1 MQAIVDHL
9 LAWYAVP
16 ENGLLS
22 VALIAFISATLLP
35 MGSAPAVFGFV
46 KLNPDQFWLTVC
58 VATLA
63 NTLGGLTSFWLGLG
77 AKKAL
82 ADRRSTRYLTWLERF
97 GPKMLLLAWL
107 PVVGD
112 PLCAVAGWLKL
123 PFWPSAVY
131 MTIGK
136 FIRYVI
142 FTGALLWI
150 PDAWWMKFAGPFM
163 TG

>member
-123 PFWPSAVY
+123 PFWPSAVD
-131 MTIGK
+131 MPIGT
-136 FIRYVI
+136 FIRDVS

-150 PDAWWMKFAGPFM
+150 PDAWWMKFAAPFM

>member
-1 MQAIVDHL
+1 MQPIVDHL

-35 MGSAPAVFGFV
+35 MGSEPAVFGFV
-46 KLNPDQFWLTVC
+46 KLNPDQFWLTVS

-77 AKKAL
+77 AKKVL
-82 ADRRSTRYLTWLERF
+82 AEKRGHRYLAWLERF

-112 PLCAVAGWLKL
+112 PLCAIAGWLQACR
-123 PFWPSAVY
+123 PGPSMRSTWRLANC
-131 MTIGK
+131 M
-136 FIRYVI
+136 RYI
-142 FTGALLWI
+142 T
-150 PDAWWMKFAGPFM
+150 M
-163 TG
+163 TGTAALGA

>member
-35 MGSAPAVFGFV
+35 MGSAPAVFGCV
-46 KLNPDQFWLTVC
+46 KLNPEQFWLTVC

-150 PDAWWMKFAGPFM
+150 PDAWWMKFAAPFM

>member
-1 MQAIVDHL
+1 MQAFLDQL

-22 VALIAFISATLLP
+22 VSLIAFISATLLP
-35 MGSAPAVFGFV
+35 MGSEPAVFGFV
-46 KLNPDQFWLTVC
+46 KLNPDQFWLTVS

-77 AKKAL
+77 AKKVL
-82 ADRRSTRYLTWLERF
+82 AEKRGHRYLDWLQRF

-131 MTIGK
+131 MAIGK
-136 FIRYVI
+136 FIRYVS

-150 PDAWWMKFAGPFM
+150 PDAWWMKFAAPFM

>member
-1 MQAIVDHL
+1 MQAILDHL

-16 ENGLLS
+16 ENGLVS

-46 KLNPDQFWLTVC
+46 KLNPDQFWLTVT

-63 NTLGGLTSFWLGLG
+63 NTLGGLTSFWLGMG

-82 ADRRSTRYLTWLERF
+82 ADRRSTRYLAWLERF

-136 FIRYVI
+136 FIRYVS

-150 PDAWWMKFAGPFM
+150 PDSWWMQFAAPFM

>member
-131 MTIGK
+131 MTIGT

-150 PDAWWMKFAGPFM
+150 PDAWWMKFAAPFM

>member
-82 ADRRSTRYLTWLERF
+82 ADRRSTRYLTWPERF

-150 PDAWWMKFAGPFM
+150 PDAWWMKFAAPFM